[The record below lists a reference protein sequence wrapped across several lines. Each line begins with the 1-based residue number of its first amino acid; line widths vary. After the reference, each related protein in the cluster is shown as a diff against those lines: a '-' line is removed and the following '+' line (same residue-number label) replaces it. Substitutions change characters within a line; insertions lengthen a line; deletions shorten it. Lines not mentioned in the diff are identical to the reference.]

1 VPKFGL
7 VVAIVAAHR
16 HLRAALGT
24 CRFRVVL
31 NSRYLIFAKGLAR
44 LIHYGADLVAV
55 ADILYLNTA
64 AIKVNLGSEPFL
76 ADCSRRFSSETI
88 HGAASGYAEAEERF
102 HARFI
107 YTMAIIRYTMA
118 IIGHDD
124 RQLIVALGLVDVGF
138 DANNARSGVKAV
150 ANRFANDLFSIC
162 EVVRYF
168 EELGRG
174 STLGVI
180 SGTGHFPTSIYPSA
194 RRALGRD

>member
-44 LIHYGADLVAV
+44 LNHYGADLVAV

-107 YTMAIIRYTMA
+107 YTMAII
-118 IIGHDD
+118 GHDD

-150 ANRFANDLFSIC
+150 AKRFANDLFSIC

>member
-44 LIHYGADLVAV
+44 LNHYGADLVAV

-107 YTMAIIRYTMA
+107 YTMA